1 MYKSEGD
8 YILYLEEY
16 ILIMW
21 RNLKF
26 GGSCRNL
33 NMWIMGK
40 EGGPFFLYGNLYHG
54 ITGNIVRVP
63 SIKKKT
69 L

>member
-8 YILYLEEY
+8 YILYLEED

-33 NMWIMGK
+33 NMWKIMGK
-40 EGGPFFLYGNLYHG
+40 EGGPPFFPVWKSLSRYHW
-54 ITGNIVRVP
+54 
-63 SIKKKT
+63 
-69 L
+69 